1 MKGLSRREKYTILM
15 LKENHYDFFS
25 LIYLH
30 IYFHPILGHNNKKH
44 FSLWKTC
51 ARLLS
56 NYIAEFI
63 LRVDMCYLV
72 LFCIAQV

>member
-1 MKGLSRREKYTILM
+1 MVGPQDLFNFIDLY
-15 LKENHYDFFS
+15 
-25 LIYLH
+25 IY
-30 IYFHPILGHNNKKH
+30 ISIQYQDVTTKKH
-44 FSLWKTC
+44 FSLWKIW

-63 LRVDMCYLV
+63 LRVDVCYLV